1 MTKYIA
7 TFRPQAWVNGYSEA
21 VDPEGV
27 DTWDCTDYAKARFS
41 PERIEEMLVETFGTW
56 DHDDL
61 IQDPKAPDWV
71 RNWDGPFEV
80 RFTKQEER

>member
-1 MTKYIA
+1 MRYTA

-21 VDPEGV
+21 VDPEGPV
-27 DTWDCTDYAKARFS
+27 SWDCTEYLTANFS
-41 PERIEEMLVETFGTW
+41 PERIEEMVVETFGTF

-61 IQDPKAPDWV
+61 TQDPNAPEWV

-80 RFTKQEER
+80 RLNEG